1 MPNKTHHTKL
11 TKMQKGNISVQ
22 TENIFPIIKKFLY
35 SDQEIFLRELV
46 SNAVDASSKLKT
58 LNRKGEFTGEIG
70 ENTIDIMI
78 DKDAGTLTIRD
89 RGIGMTKD
97 EVEQYLNQV
106 ALSSAQDFVEKYQ
119 DDASIIGH
127 FGLGFYSAFM
137 VADKV
142 EVQTL
147 SWKDDANPVHWICEG
162 DPSYEIGEGNR
173 DFRGTDVILHISD
186 DSKQYLEED
195 EIEGLLNKYA
205 RFLPIPIRFGTKT
218 ETTYEDSDVAAIE
231 GEEKPEQVKV
241 ETEVD
246 NFVNNTDPL
255 WKKNPAELTDDD
267 YKDFYRELY
276 PMGQPPMFWIH
287 LNIDYPFNLTGVLY
301 FPKLSGG
308 MEMQR
313 NKIQLYSNQVYVTD
327 DVKEIV
333 PEFLTLLHGV
343 IDSPDIPLNVSRS
356 YLQADTNV
364 KKITGYITKKVAEKL
379 NGLYKDN
386 REDYEA
392 KWADL
397 GVFVKYGMISEDKFY
412 DKAKKFVLLE
422 NTEGQKFTIKEY
434 RERITENQTD
444 KHDRLVGIY
453 TADKDKQHTN
463 IAAATSR
470 GYDVLTLEHAIDAP
484 FIQSLEQKEDKITF
498 VRVDSA
504 TPDQLVQ
511 KDEEKENLLSEEETT
526 TVNTVFSGLV
536 GDKGSVEVKPLDTTD
551 APVQIVKP
559 EFMRRMKEM
568 QLMQG
573 MDASMFPDM
582 YNVIVNANNPLVK
595 ENILSKED
603 EGERAE
609 NAKYLYQLALLSQQ
623 MLTGKDLKE
632 FIDRST
638 AMMS

>member
-1 MPNKTHHTKL
+1 
-11 TKMQKGNISVQ
+11 MQKGNISVQ

-46 SNAVDASSKLKT
+46 SNAVDATSKLKT
-58 LNRKGEFTGEIG
+58 LNRKGEFAGEIG
-70 ENTIDIMI
+70 EETIDIMI
-78 DKDAGTLTIRD
+78 DKEAKTLTIRD
-89 RGIGMTKD
+89 RGIGMTKE
-97 EVEQYLNQV
+97 EVEKYLNQV
-106 ALSSAQDFVEKYQ
+106 ALSSAQDFVDKYQ

-147 SWKDDANPVHWICEG
+147 SWQENAEPVHWICKG

-173 DFRGTDVILHISD
+173 DFRGTDIILHMSED
-186 DSKQYLEED
+186 CEQYLEDD

-205 RFLPIPIRFGTKT
+205 SFLAVPIRFGTKT
-218 ETTYEDSDVAAIE
+218 ETTYEESDVAVIE
-231 GEEKPEQVKV
+231 GEEKPEPKKI

-246 NFVNNTDPL
+246 NIVNNTNPL

-276 PMGQPPMFWIH
+276 PMSQPPMFWIH

-301 FPKLSGG
+301 FPKLAGG
-308 MEMQR
+308 MELQR

-356 YLQADTNV
+356 YLQADTSV

-379 NGLYKDN
+379 NDLYKSD
-386 REDYEA
+386 REDYES
-392 KWADL
+392 KWSDL

-422 NTEGQKFTIKEY
+422 NTDGKKFTLKEY

-444 KHDRLVGIY
+444 KHGRMVGIY
-453 TADKDKQHTN
+453 TADVEKQHTLVKG
-463 IAAATSR
+463 ATDR
-470 GYDVLTLEHAIDAP
+470 GYDVLTLEHTIDAP
-484 FIQSLEQKEDKITF
+484 FIQALEQKEDKVTF

-511 KDEEKENLLSEEETT
+511 KDEAKENLLSEEETT
-526 TVNTVFSGLV
+526 TVNELFSGIV

-551 APVQIVKP
+551 APVQIVRP

-568 QLMQG
+568 QMMQG

-582 YNVIVNANNPLVK
+582 YNVIVNANSPVVK
-595 ENILSKED
+595 ESLLANAD
-603 EGERAE
+603 EGARAE
-609 NAKYLYQLALLSQQ
+609 NATYLYQLALLSQQ
-623 MLTGKDLKE
+623 MLTGKALTD
-632 FIDRST
+632 FVARSMK
-638 AMMS
+638 MMGS

>member
-1 MPNKTHHTKL
+1 
-11 TKMQKGNISVQ
+11 MQKGNISVQ

-46 SNAVDASSKLKT
+46 SNGVDATSKLET
-58 LNRKGEFTGEIG
+58 LARKGEVKGEVG
-70 ENTIDIMI
+70 EKAIDILI
-78 DKDAGTLTIRD
+78 DKEAKTLTIRD

-97 EVEQYLNQV
+97 EVEKYLNQV
-106 ALSSAQDFVEKYQ
+106 ALSSAQDFVDKYQ
-119 DDASIIGH
+119 DEASIIGH

-147 SWKDDANPVHWICEG
+147 SFRENAKPVHWICEG

-173 DFRGTDVILHISD
+173 DFRGTDIILHISD
-186 DSKQYLEED
+186 DSEQYLEES

-205 RFLPIPIRFGTKT
+205 RFLPVPIRFGTKT
-218 ETTYEDSDVAAIE
+218 ETTYEDSDVAVIE
-231 GEEKPEQVKV
+231 GEEKPEPVKV

-246 NFVNNTDPL
+246 NIINNTDPL
-255 WKKNPAELTDDD
+255 WKKNPADLTDDD

-287 LNIDYPFNLTGVLY
+287 LNIDFPFNLTGILY
-301 FPKLSGG
+301 FPKVSGG
-308 MEMQR
+308 LELQR

-364 KKITGYITKKVAEKL
+364 KKITGYITKKVADKL
-379 NGLYKDN
+379 KSLFNES
-386 REDYEA
+386 REGYEE

-412 DKAKKFVLLE
+412 DKATKFVLLE
-422 NTEGQKFTIKEY
+422 NTDGGKFTLEEY
-434 RERITENQTD
+434 KERIKENQTD
-444 KHDRLVGIY
+444 KHDRIVGIY
-453 TADKDKQHTN
+453 TADEDKQHTLV
-463 IAAATSR
+463 AGAKDR
-470 GYDVLTLEHAIDAP
+470 GYDVLKLEHAIDAP
-484 FIQSLEQKEDKITF
+484 FIQSLEQKEGMTF

-511 KDEEKENLLSEEETT
+511 KDEEAELLLSEEEQT
-526 TVNTVFSGLV
+526 TVKTVFTTV
-536 GDKGSVEVKPLDTTD
+536 VADKGTVELKPLGTSD
-551 APVQIVKP
+551 APVQIVRP

-568 QLMQG
+568 QMLQG
-573 MDASMFPDM
+573 MDTSAFPDM
-582 YNVIVNANNPLVK
+582 YNVIVNANNPIVK
-595 ENILSKED
+595 EQILSKTD

-609 NAKYLYQLALLSQQ
+609 NATYLYQLALLSQQ
-623 MLTGKDLKE
+623 MLSGADLKA
-632 FIDRST
+632 FVDRSV
-638 AMMS
+638 AQMK

>member
-1 MPNKTHHTKL
+1 
-11 TKMQKGNISVQ
+11 MQKGNISVQ

-46 SNAVDASSKLKT
+46 SNAVDATSKLRT

-70 ENTIDIMI
+70 ETTIDII
-78 DKDAGTLTIRD
+78 VDKEAKTLTIRD
-89 RGIGMTKD
+89 RGIGMTEE
-97 EVEQYLNQV
+97 EVKKYLNQV

-137 VADKV
+137 VADRV
-142 EVQTL
+142 EVQTY
-147 SWKDDANPVHWICEG
+147 SWKEDAQPVHWICEG
-162 DPSYEIGEGNR
+162 DPSYEIGEGGR

-186 DSKQYLEED
+186 DSEQYLEED

-205 RFLPIPIRFGTKT
+205 RFLAVPIRFGTKT
-218 ETTYEDSDVAAIE
+218 ETEYKEFEGEVAE
-231 GEEKPEQVKV
+231 GEEKPEPEKI

-246 NFVNNTDPL
+246 NIINNTDPL
-255 WKKNPAELTDDD
+255 WKKNPADLSDED

-276 PMGQPPMFWIH
+276 PMSQPPMFWIH
-287 LNIDYPFNLTGVLY
+287 LNIDYPFNLTGILY
-301 FPKLSGG
+301 FPKVAGG
-308 MEMQR
+308 MELQR

-356 YLQADTNV
+356 YLQADGNV

-379 NGLYKDN
+379 NGLFKED
-386 REDYEA
+386 RADYES
-392 KWADL
+392 KWSDL

-422 NTEGQKFTIKEY
+422 NTDDKKFTLAEY
-434 RERITENQTD
+434 RERIGENQVD
-444 KHDRLVGIY
+444 KYERSVAIY
-453 TADKDKQHTN
+453 TADSEKQHLAVTG
-463 IAAATSR
+463 ATDR
-470 GYDVLTLEHAIDAP
+470 GYDVLVLEHAIDAP
-484 FIQSLEQKEDKITF
+484 FVQALEQKEDKLTF

-511 KDEEKENLLSEEETT
+511 KDEEKENLLSEEEQT
-526 TVNTVFSGLV
+526 TVKDLFTGVI
-536 GDKGSVEVKPLDTTD
+536 GDKGTVELKPLDTTD
-551 APVQIVKP
+551 APVQIVRP

-568 QLMQG
+568 QMLQG
-573 MDASMFPDM
+573 MDTAMFPDM
-582 YNVIVNANNPLVK
+582 YNVIVNANNPIVK
-595 ENILSKED
+595 DNILAKED
-603 EGERAE
+603 ETERSE
-609 NAKYLYQLALLSQQ
+609 NAKYLYHIALLSQQ
-623 MLTGKDLKE
+623 MLTGKELKE
-632 FIDRST
+632 FVDRSVGLLK
-638 AMMS
+638 

>member
-1 MPNKTHHTKL
+1 
-11 TKMQKGNISVQ
+11 MQKGNISVQ

-46 SNAVDASSKLKT
+46 SNAVDATSKLQT
-58 LNRKGEFTGEIG
+58 LARKGEVTGEVG
-70 ENTIDIMI
+70 ETTIDIMI
-78 DKDAGTLTIRD
+78 DAEAKTLTIRD
-89 RGIGMTKD
+89 RGIGMTKE
-97 EVEQYLNQV
+97 EVEKYLNQV
-106 ALSSAQDFVEKYQ
+106 ALSSAQDFVDKYK
-119 DDASIIGH
+119 DEASIIGH

-142 EVQTL
+142 EVVTR
-147 SWKDDANPVHWICEG
+147 SYKDDAESVRWICEG
-162 DPSYEIGEGNR
+162 DPSYEIGEGDR
-173 DFRGTDVILHISD
+173 DFRGTDIILHISE
-186 DSKQYLEED
+186 DSVQYLEEA

-205 RFLPIPIRFGTKT
+205 RFLPVPIRFGTKT
-218 ETTYEDSDVAAIE
+218 ETTYEDSDVAVIE

-246 NFVNNTDPL
+246 NIVNNTDPL
-255 WKKNPAELTDDD
+255 WKKNPADLTDDD

-287 LNIDYPFNLTGVLY
+287 LNIDFPFNLTGILY
-301 FPKLSGG
+301 FPKVSGG
-308 MEMQR
+308 LELQR

-364 KKITGYITKKVAEKL
+364 KKITGYITKKVGDKL
-379 NGLYKDN
+379 KSLFNES

-412 DKAKKFVLLE
+412 DKATKFVLLE
-422 NTEGQKFTIKEY
+422 NTAGAKFTLEEY
-434 RERITENQTD
+434 KERIKENQTD
-444 KHDRLVGIY
+444 KHDRIVGIY
-453 TADKDKQHTN
+453 TADEEKQHTLV
-463 IAAATSR
+463 AGAVAR
-470 GYDVLTLEHAIDAP
+470 GYDVLKLEHAIDAP
-484 FIQSLEQKEDKITF
+484 FIQSLEQKEGMTF

-511 KDEEKENLLSEEETT
+511 KDEEKELLLSEEEQQ
-526 TVNTVFSGLV
+526 TVKELFTAVV
-536 GDKGSVEVKPLDTTD
+536 AEKGQVELKPLDTTD
-551 APVQIVKP
+551 APVQIVRP

-568 QLMQG
+568 QQLQG
-573 MDASMFPDM
+573 MDTSMFPDM
-582 YNVIVNANNPLVK
+582 YNVIVNANNPVVK
-595 ENILSKED
+595 QQILSQED
-603 EGERAE
+603 ESKRNE
-609 NAKYLYQLALLSQQ
+609 NATHLYQLALLSQQ
-623 MLTGKDLKE
+623 MLSGAELKA
-632 FIDRST
+632 FVDRSMK
-638 AMMS
+638 MMK